1 MGFLD
6 WVKKIVAA
14 AKEDPLDTVEGI
26 RAVPVPNKREESP
39 HEPKEGVAYIL
50 QRKATEHKKNG
61 RMDLAI
67 ECLKKSNEI
76 IDYYRYDCT
85 RKEYERLYRYLM
97 DARRFDEADA
107 EKKKVE
113 KKYGKGQLPKAT
125 QRKYDL
131 QFLKDAKECD
141 TDLVEMSI
149 HHPTC
154 GECAKYQG
162 RVFSISGTSKK
173 FPPLPEIVRKTGK
186 IHEGC
191 RHTFYPFFYRISR
204 PNCGCKDIVAYSNRP
219 FVDERSDQE
228 KEEWAQIEAV
238 AVQEKQDRQEYEWLQ
253 RNLPEK
259 APKSF
264 GGHRKM
270 KNANSANYQKLME
283 AAKSAGNKG

>member
-6 WVKKIVAA
+6 WVKKITTKV
-14 AKEDPLDTVEGI
+14 DPLETREGI
-26 RAVPVPNKREESP
+26 QAISVSIRSKEEAFDP
-39 HEPKEGVAYIL
+39 QDGIYYRL
-50 QRKATEHKKNG
+50 QKKATEHKKNG
-61 RMDLAI
+61 NMELAI

-76 IDYYRYDCT
+76 VDHYRFPCT
-85 RKEYERLYRYLM
+85 RQQYERLYRYLM
-97 DARRFDEADA
+97 SEKRFDEADV

-113 KKYGKGQLPKAT
+113 RKFGKGQLPKAT

-131 QFLKDAKECD
+131 QFLKDAKDCG

-162 RVFSISGTSKK
+162 RVFSISGISKK

-204 PNCGCKDIVAYSNRP
+204 PNCGCKDIVAFSNRP
-219 FVDERSDQE
+219 LIDERSEQE
-228 KEEWAQIEAV
+228 KAEWAQIEAA

-264 GGHRKM
+264 GGYRKM

-283 AAKSAGNKG
+283 AAKSAGYKG